1 MSIHNML
8 CYSKLE
14 HLYYRVYPA
23 LKNFPVSEKYS
34 LCVHIKDCF
43 LGALKSMSL
52 GNSVKSKRKQYLQE
66 AEAELQHLGVLVRF
80 SRNQKYISKGF
91 FEDIDTALS
100 EVKALLSGWLK
111 QTIGSSSN
119 KSESKNEVNHG
130 ITDSLT

>member
-23 LKNFPVSEKYS
+23 LKNFPIAEKYS

-66 AEAELQHLGVLVRF
+66 AEAELQHLGVLIRF
-80 SRNQKYISKGF
+80 SRYRKYISIGF

-100 EVKALLSGWLK
+100 EIKALLSGWLK
-111 QTIGSSSN
+111 QTIGSSGNALSN
-119 KSESKNEVNHG
+119 K
-130 ITDSLT
+130 

>member
-23 LKNFPVSEKYS
+23 LKNFPVAEKYS

-111 QTIGSSSN
+111 QTIGSSSV
-119 KSESKNEVNHG
+119 KSENKNEVNHG